1 MAERPNIVL
10 IITDHFRG
18 DCLSRLGH
26 PVVETPHLDSISQ
39 QGAVFT
45 QAYTPCPSCVPARRS
60 LMTGQTPY
68 SAGMV
73 GYQDGKPWKYAH
85 TMAGEL
91 TRAGYQTINIG
102 KTHFT
107 PRRLHLG
114 FEQLITSEDYEAWLG
129 EQPGI
134 DVEKFAHGVDGNS
147 WMARPNHLPE
157 HLMEETWFVSRARD
171 FLDKRDPT
179 RPFFLCLSFNGPPPP
194 WCPPQVYYDQFITK
208 TIPGPVVGD
217 WAKRHH
223 EEAEYPLDVNTWRG
237 QITDHL
243 NHRARAAYYAYLAYL
258 DAQVGRMM
266 RLLMRGGLRNTFLLF
281 TSDHGEM
288 LGDHHLWRKTYAY
301 EASARVPFVVRP
313 PGGMDVKR
321 NVEIPQVVGWE
332 DIMPTFLE
340 VAGAEIP
347 DSVEGKSVLPLLRGE
362 TASWRNFYHIEHSPC
377 YHPENANQA
386 LTDGSWK
393 YIWNPITGEEQLF
406 YLLDDPEECRDLAG
420 DSGSARTLELWRERM
435 IGELDGRVEGLSDG
449 GKLIL
454 GEVAAW
460 VGRNV
465 EDVHSG

>member
-45 QAYTPCPSCVPARRS
+45 HAYTPCPSCVPARRS

-73 GYQDGKPWKYAH
+73 GYQEGKPWAYAH

-114 FEQLITSEDYEAWLG
+114 FEQLITPEDYETWLAQ
-129 EQPGI
+129 QPGI

-171 FLDKRDPT
+171 FLGKRDPT
-179 RPFFLCLSFNGPPPP
+179 RPFFLCLSFNGPHPP
-194 WCPPQVYYDQFITK
+194 WCPPQVYYDQFITRE
-208 TIPGPVVGD
+208 IPGPVVGD

-237 QITDHL
+237 QIADHL
-243 NHRARAAYYAYLAYL
+243 NDRARAAYYAYLAYL

-313 PGGMDVKR
+313 PGGMDVTR

-406 YLLDDPEECRDLAG
+406 YLSEDPEECRDLAG
-420 DSGSARTLELWRERM
+420 DPGSSRILGLWRDRM
-435 IGELDGRVEGLSDG
+435 VQELDGRVEGLSDG
-449 GKLIL
+449 EKLIP
-454 GEVAAW
+454 GQVAAW
-460 VGRNV
+460 VGGDV
-465 EDVHSG
+465 EDVHWG